1 MEIPSTLPDHIAS
14 ITDGFSFAYLKEALF
29 ASLLTLAKSFAEEKT
44 ATEQKKEEEEDRKWG
59 RFGSIL
65 QQQVAILRQDIL
77 Q

>member
-14 ITDGFSFAYLKEALF
+14 VTDGFSFAYLKEACF
-29 ASLLTLAKSFAEEKT
+29 ASLLTLAQSVAEEKT
-44 ATEQKKEEEEDRKWG
+44 STEKKKEEEEDRKWG
-59 RFGSIL
+59 RFGNML